1 MYDCCAALRDC
12 LLAIGVGIDG
22 GKDSLSM
29 AARVGQEVI
38 KSPGNLTV
46 PAYCTCSDI
55 TKTVTPDIK
64 SPEESVLI
72 FVELPG
78 GQTRLGGTALAQC
91 YNQLGDACPDLDD
104 PKALVGLFEATQE
117 LIETRSLLAGHD
129 RSDGGLITTL
139 LEMAF
144 AGDCGIQVDVP
155 QQGKSKYIVMHHLVL
170 RRMASHKQHPC

>member
-1 MYDCCAALRDC
+1 MYDTCKALRDV
-12 LLAIGVGIDG
+12 LIAIGVGIDG

-29 AARVGQEVI
+29 AARVGQEVV

-64 SPEESVLI
+64 RPGESVLVL
-72 FVELPG
+72 VELPG
-78 GQTRLGGTALAQC
+78 DKTRMGGTALAQV
-91 YNQLGDACPDLDD
+91 YNQLGNEAPDLDD

-117 LIETRSLLAGHD
+117 LIDSRSLLAGHD
-129 RSDGGLITTL
+129 RSDGGLLTTV

-144 AGDCGIQVDVP
+144 AGNCGIDVDIP
-155 QQGKSKYIVMHHLVL
+155 NPGKSK
-170 RRMASHKQHPC
+170 SHEHIDKA